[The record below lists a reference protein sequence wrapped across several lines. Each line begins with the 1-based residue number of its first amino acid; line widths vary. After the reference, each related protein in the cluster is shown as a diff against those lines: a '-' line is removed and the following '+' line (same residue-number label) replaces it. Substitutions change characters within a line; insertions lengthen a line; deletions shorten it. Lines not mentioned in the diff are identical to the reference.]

1 MKARLPRGQASGDR
15 ETDDHR
21 VMMAA
26 HHQAS
31 ARFAA
36 LSDVGRS
43 SAGSWEPPLRWN
55 GVDLR
60 HLAALQAVAER
71 RSFGRAAKALS
82 VTQSAV
88 SHQIAQLEDRLG
100 VVLIDRRTP
109 GGPDLTAAGAIVA
122 RHAAAVFGHLA
133 ATISELDSLAS
144 GSAVVRIGVFPSAGA
159 AILPRLIRLLRT
171 RSPGLSIQ
179 LHEEP
184 DDTALLRLL
193 HGGQLELAFV
203 VLPVPDE
210 RFTTRELAE
219 DPWCVVVPGGGR
231 LASEATITLRSLAR
245 LPLIGM
251 RRGSPLQL
259 GESRLQLAGYSPD
272 IVARAD
278 DIGTIQGLVAAG
290 LGVALL
296 PRMLLTVRHPGVA
309 ICSIVD
315 PVEPR
320 RLGIAWRAGEELAI
334 SLRLV
339 VDAAVTALAPPL
351 TPTVA
356 GD

>member
-1 MKARLPRGQASGDR
+1 LPDTTSTNTDAR
-15 ETDDHR
+15 
-21 VMMAA
+21 AA
-26 HHQAS
+26 A
-31 ARFAA
+31 
-36 LSDVGRS
+36 V
-43 SAGSWEPPLRWN
+43 RWH

-60 HLAALQAVAER
+60 HLAALQAVAEH
-71 RSFGRAAKALS
+71 RSFGRAAKALN

-88 SHQIAQLEDRLG
+88 SHQIAQLEERLG
-100 VVLIDRRTP
+100 ATLVDRRSR
-109 GGPDLTAAGAIVA
+109 GGPDLTAAGAVVS

-133 ATISELDSLAS
+133 ATVAELDSLAS
-144 GSAVVRIGVFPSAGA
+144 GSGVVRVGVFPSAGA

-171 RSPGLSIQ
+171 RSPGLSVH

-184 DDTALLRLL
+184 DDTELLKLL
-193 HGGQLELAFV
+193 HAGRLDLAFV
-203 VLPVPDE
+203 VLPVADD
-210 RFTTRELAE
+210 RFATRELAE

-231 LASEATITLRSLAR
+231 LAAEGTVTLRGLSR

-251 RRGSPLQL
+251 RHGSPLQL
-259 GESRLQLAGYSPD
+259 GESRLQLAGHTAD
-272 IVARAD
+272 VAVRAD

-290 LGVALL
+290 LGVAIL

-309 ICSIVD
+309 ICTIAD

-320 RLGIAWRAGEELAI
+320 RVGIAWSAEHEPAA

-339 VDAAVTALAPPL
+339 VEAAVEALTPPL